1 MQVALFV
8 TGLLWMFA
16 ARAVSERGTQLLVS
30 QLNLPLLYAPLQHAV
45 LVGLLAAGFA
55 ALNWLGTRRGG
66 LRESNALPSR
76 PTVTQEWSRG
86 FALGWGMVLFALL
99 PLVLFGGLGPNF
111 LFTPGL
117 LGKTFLAIITLAL
130 STLATELAFRG
141 FLYQRLTAA
150 VGIIGSTFLM
160 ALFYAFFCTAHPNAT
175 AFTFVVTFLFGLFY
189 SVAWQRTHALYVGWG
204 IHFAWSAVAGLI
216 FGLPVA
222 GYSTYSTLVQSSTSG
237 YDFLNGGAYGLDGS
251 LVAAVA
257 VCLGIPVLY
266 RITRDYAWH
275 YTAPEIVSAGYPMD
289 VAPPPEHAAME
300 AQAKIVPL
308 VQIASITPAGAS
320 TLVEANDLLRRE
332 REAREQDPSQAE

>member
-16 ARAVSERGTQLLVS
+16 ARAVSERSVQIIAT
-30 QLNLPLLYAPLQHAV
+30 QLNLPLFYAPLQHAC
-45 LVGLLAAGFA
+45 LAALLAVGFA

-66 LRESNALPSR
+66 VRESNALPSR
-76 PTVTQEWSRG
+76 STVRQEWSRG

-99 PLVLFGGLGPNF
+99 PLVLFGGLGPSF
-111 LFTPGL
+111 LFTPSL
-117 LGKTFLAIITLAL
+117 LGRSVLAILTLAF

-150 VGIIGSTFLM
+150 IGIVGSTFLM
-160 ALFYAFFCTAHPNAT
+160 ALFYAFFCASHPNAT
-175 AFTFVVTFLFGLFY
+175 AFTFIVTFLFGLFY
-189 SVAWQRTHALYVGWG
+189 SVAWQRTHALWVGWG
-204 IHFAWSAVAGLI
+204 VHFAWSAVAGVI

-222 GYSTYSTLVQSSTSG
+222 GYSNYSTLVQSATSG
-237 YDFLNGGAYGLDGS
+237 YDFLTGGAYGLEGS

-257 VCLGIPVLY
+257 VCLGLPVLY

-275 YTAPEIVSAGYPMD
+275 YTAPEIIAAGYAME
-289 VAPPPEHAAME
+289 VAPPPAHAAME
-300 AQAKIVPL
+300 AQAKPAPL

-332 REAREQDPSQAE
+332 REARGLPGSE